1 MRVAQSRARET
12 CFYRKRKVFACH
24 EVVVADKLGAA
35 WNDPSAI
42 ADRQTFDPLS
52 AGGML
57 LGVLVAC
64 VAIGALVGWA
74 AGSLGIGMMVGSV
87 IGIPAAIAAVYRA
100 YGGAL

>member
-1 MRVAQSRARET
+1 M
-12 CFYRKRKVFACH
+12 YRKQRVFECH
-24 EVVVADKLGAA
+24 ELVAADKLAVA

-42 ADRQTFDPLS
+42 ADRPTLDPLS

-74 AGSLGIGMMVGSV
+74 AGSLGIGVMIGSLV
-87 IGIPAAIAAVYRA
+87 GIPAAIGAVYRT
-100 YGGAL
+100 YRGAL